1 MGNQLQSTRL
11 ELEKNINLLR
21 KQVFES
27 AKRVVAMEEETSRLR
42 TLNQHSVNKLA
53 SMEEENSQLRTLNQ
67 DSVNRCEH
75 LESILEEKTALIR
88 KYQQSSSRVHQK
100 IEEAARVA
108 RKQMEDLQAVW
119 VQAVANA
126 QQEVEEMQKAA
137 DISDG
142 SIAARNS
149 QREHV
154 GSLSSKVS
162 ESMEMHVSKAIALGY
177 YQTG

>member
-27 AKRVVAMEEETSRLR
+27 AQRVVAMEEETSRLR
-42 TLNQHSVNKLA
+42 TLNQ
-53 SMEEENSQLRTLNQ
+53 
-67 DSVNRCEH
+67 DSVNRCEC
-75 LESILEEKTALIR
+75 LESIVEEKTSLIR

-100 IEEAARVA
+100 MEKAARVT

-137 DISDG
+137 DMSDG
-142 SIAARNS
+142 SIAVRNT
-149 QREHV
+149 QREHA

-162 ESMEMHVSKAIALGY
+162 ESMEMHVSKAVALGY